1 MARTLDRSG
10 PLPVTR
16 LTASTKEWRNRSG
29 RLSALWTE
37 WKNCRNLAGRLL
49 VRNLRAQYRQTFL
62 GYAWA
67 IVPPL
72 ATTLLWVFLQS
83 RSIVAFE
90 GGGGIPYPVYVL
102 TGLLLWQSF
111 LDAVSAPL
119 KNVSE
124 AKPML
129 AKVQFPREAL
139 ILAGIGEV
147 CVHSTV
153 RLLLWGGALTY
164 FGFLPA
170 ATWPLAIL
178 GFVAMMVLA
187 TAIGI
192 ALTPLG
198 LLTQDVSRGI
208 AVGGQF
214 WLYLTPIVYA
224 PIEGSVLNWVNPV
237 SPLMIT
243 TRHWLLGGGD
253 PNYLAFSVIAGLSA
267 VVLLAA
273 ILLYRMSMPI
283 VIERMSA

>member
-1 MARTLDRSG
+1 MSRTIDRTG

-16 LTASTKEWRNRSG
+16 LTASSKEWRNRSG

-62 GYAWA
+62 GYIWA

-72 ATTLLWVFLQS
+72 AIVFLATFLR
-83 RSIVAFE
+83 RSVGSLDGVA
-90 GGGGIPYPVYVL
+90 GIPYPVFVL
-102 TGLLLWQSF
+102 SGTLLWYSF

-139 ILAGIGEV
+139 ILAGVGEV

-153 RLLLWGGALTY
+153 RFVLWGAALAY
-164 FGFLPA
+164 YGFLPA
-170 ATWPLAIL
+170 ATMPLAFL
-178 GFVAMMVLA
+178 GFVALMVLA
-187 TAIGI
+187 TGIGI

-214 WLYLTPIVYA
+214 WFFLTPIVYA
-224 PIEGSVLNWVNPV
+224 PIEGSILNWANPV

-243 TRHWLLGGGD
+243 TRYWLLGCGE
-253 PNYLAFSVIAGLSA
+253 PNYLAFSIVAGASA

-273 ILLYRMSMPI
+273 LLLYRMSMPI